1 MSNVWSNFQFFSTS
15 YCQKSLTVCVCI
27 RRWKISLNSSLKL
40 ILPMKKLDFPIK
52 KELPTDKNGRR
63 SQHSKYW
70 DGQSTRP
77 HLISSSTFN
86 WSPPPSNSPKARNG
100 DRQVWK
106 QAAGQD
112 GDHWGGAVSRAVSA
126 KPSAR
131 WDLSVF
137 EPRSLG
143 RSFWAAEITGV
154 KQLSLKTDLNISD
167 KLWSALIVRGRTSFS
182 PVVRSW
188 NRYHLN
194 IVLLQDCTT
203 K

>member
-86 WSPPPSNSPKARNG
+86 WSPPHHLIPPKQEMET
-100 DRQVWK
+100 DRSESRLL
-106 QAAGQD
+106 ATTATIIGAGQSL
-112 GDHWGGAVSRAVSA
+112 GQSRRSHR
-126 KPSAR
+126 PGEISR
-131 WDLSVF
+131 SSSRDLSGEAS
-137 EPRSLG
+137 EPQRSPGWNSCLSRQIWTFLTSCDQ
-143 RSFWAAEITGV
+143 RS
-154 KQLSLKTDLNISD
+154 
-167 KLWSALIVRGRTSFS
+167 
-182 PVVRSW
+182 
-188 NRYHLN
+188 
-194 IVLLQDCTT
+194 
-203 K
+203 

>member
-1 MSNVWSNFQFFSTS
+1 MSGATFNFFDQLSLEKPHSLCLHQKVKDLALLLPKTHITHEKAGFPNQKRIGDRQDWTQEST
-15 YCQKSLTVCVCI
+15 QQVLGRAV
-27 RRWKISLNSSLKL
+27 NSS
-40 ILPMKKLDFPIK
+40 P
-52 KELPTDKNGRR
+52 
-63 SQHSKYW
+63 
-70 DGQSTRP
+70 P
-77 HLISSSTFN
+77 HLIFHIQLVPT
-86 WSPPPSNSPKARNG
+86 PPSNSPKARNG

-143 RSFWAAEITGV
+143 RSFWDHRGEAAV
-154 KQLSLKTDLNISD
+154 SLDKSD